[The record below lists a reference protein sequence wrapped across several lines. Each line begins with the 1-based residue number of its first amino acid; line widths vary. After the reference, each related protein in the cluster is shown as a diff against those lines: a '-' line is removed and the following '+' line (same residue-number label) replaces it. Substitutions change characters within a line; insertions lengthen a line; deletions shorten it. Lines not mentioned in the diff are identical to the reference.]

1 MESEKERIERLEAA
15 YRKLW
20 SEHED
25 LKNRIKENYAE
36 FKQLREAF
44 DVPEFKVEQ
53 KESVA
58 PVIPVTPVAAQ
69 KTIEKEIPQAT
80 IPVQNTPATP
90 KAKSSW
96 EEFIGEQLLSKIGI
110 AIVIIG
116 VGIGAKYAIDHDLVG
131 VGMRVMGGYFISLI
145 LGFFAFR
152 LKKKY
157 HSFSA
162 VLASGALAIAYFMT
176 YASYAFYGIIPVG
189 VAFAGLLLVVAAT
202 VFVAMI
208 YDLVIIAHIALIGAY
223 VIPPLVSTGGKHM
236 MYYLSYMLV
245 INLGMITISFLKSW
259 KTIHYPIIA
268 WTALIFLIWFNDDY
282 VMANDAGIAILFNG
296 LFYLVF
302 TFALLGRSL
311 VKKEPLLPFQQFE
324 MLLVSGMFFI
334 ILNYCAINISLPAT
348 FAIGFLTVGVNA
360 LVFVFAKSKGLSD
373 VMTATKLLL
382 VFNVMMAL
390 GLFIGDIYFSGICY
404 LIGIG
409 ALWIGSGTNRNWLVI
424 LGIIVSSI
432 FAFLL
437 LSINT
442 SLLWGET
449 TETPFNNDY
458 FNIAVFISLAHLS
471 LLLVSKRF
479 QLFAVNAVTFD
490 LSAILLTVMISLI
503 GVIQLIYQVDYE
515 LHLEYLSKHEFTN
528 WWEETFTF
536 DLREVV
542 AKNKAFAW
550 IGIVA
555 LAVAVFRRFVFQLTT
570 NMQVIWKVLLMSMLG
585 LAFLGLSYTT
595 SFVDDFK
602 TGDSNFSVFELSR
615 YLVFAA
621 FAFFGWSSLR
631 SKESANW
638 ELAIWSIGLLWV
650 LSLELVHWSVWF
662 GFGTGYKIM
671 LSLLWGVYAILMIIS
686 GLKRKVPVLRITA
699 MVILGVMVVKLFTY
713 DLNSLSTIIKTIVFV
728 LIGGLLLVGA
738 YFYQQMA
745 KAEKSKVED
754 E

>member
-1 MESEKERIERLEAA
+1 MESDKERIERLEAA

-36 FKQLREAF
+36 FKQLRDAF
-44 DVPEFKVEQ
+44 DVPDFKVEQ
-53 KESVA
+53 KETVA
-58 PVIPVTPVAAQ
+58 PVTPVSAQ

-80 IPVQNTPATP
+80 NSVQNTPATP

-131 VGMRVMGGYFISLI
+131 EGMRVFGGYLIALI

-282 VMANDAGIAILFNG
+282 VMAKDAWIAILFNC

-324 MLLVSGMFFI
+324 VLLVSGIFFI
-334 ILNYCAINISLPAT
+334 ILNHCAINISLPIT
-348 FAIGFLTVGVNA
+348 FVIGFLTVGINA
-360 LVFVFAKSKGLSD
+360 VVFVIAKSKGLSD

-390 GLFIGDIYFSGICY
+390 GLFIGDTYFSGICY

-409 ALWIGSGTNRNWLVI
+409 TLWIGSSMNRNWLVV

-432 FAFLL
+432 FAFILL
-437 LSINT
+437 GMNIVVLI
-442 SLLWGET
+442 GEADDV
-449 TETPFNNDY
+449 PFNNDF
-458 FNIAVFISLAHLS
+458 FNIAVFAVLAHLS
-471 LLLVSKRF
+471 LLIVSKRLKVF
-479 QLFAVNAVTFD
+479 EVNKVTLD
-490 LSAILLTVMISLI
+490 LSAILLTVMVSLI

-515 LHLEYLSKHEFTN
+515 LHLEYLAKHPN
-528 WWEETFTF
+528 ASWWEEATSF
-536 DLREVV
+536 DIREVV
-542 AKNKAFAW
+542 ANNKAFAW

-555 LAVAVFRRFVFQLTT
+555 LTVAVFRRFVFQIVSNL
-570 NMQVIWKVLLMSMLG
+570 QVTWKVLLMSMLG
-585 LAFLGLSYTT
+585 IAFLGLSYTT

-602 TGDSNFSVFELSR
+602 TGDGNFSVFELSR
-615 YLVFAA
+615 YIVFAA
-621 FAFFGWSSLR
+621 FAFFGLSSLR
-631 SKESANW
+631 SKAIENW

-650 LSLELVHWSVWF
+650 LSLELVHWSIWF

-745 KAEKSKVED
+745 KVEKSKE
-754 E
+754 EEEK